1 MTSSG
6 KAALIGGVISIRPME
21 PRDREA
27 VAALLLDLNRVENA
41 LTGDRHVTPG
51 AGHDCLAE
59 NEPYI
64 AEQGGAMLVAEA
76 GRRVVGTLLMSFEE
90 EDAFVR
96 PDLRNSAHVLDL
108 CVDEGFRGRGIGRLL
123 LAEAER
129 IAREAGRS
137 ALLIGAIAGNE
148 RAIGLYESA
157 GFRRQAVE
165 MLKPLRPF

>member
-1 MTSSG
+1 MSSDPAPF
-6 KAALIGGVISIRPME
+6 AASPVLVRPME
-21 PRDREA
+21 PRDRDA

-41 LTGDRHVTPG
+41 LTSDRHVAPE

-76 GRRVVGTLLMSFEE
+76 DGRVVGTLLMSFEE

-108 CVDEGFRGRGIGRLL
+108 CVDEDFRGRGIGRLL

-129 IAREAGRS
+129 IAAGRS

-148 RAIGLYESA
+148 RALGLYESA

-165 MLKPLRPF
+165 LLKPLRPF